1 MDNLNKLHKAQL
13 CTYVQK
19 IEKAYGEKV
28 KSIVFYGSRQEQWT
42 LNVNVN
48 GTFTRNVKADI
59 DIDVVIELESGT
71 TVVDKDFDD
80 IDLWAE
86 EIALL
91 S

>member
-1 MDNLNKLHKAQL
+1 
-13 CTYVQK
+13 
-19 IEKAYGEKV
+19 
-28 KSIVFYGSRQEQWT
+28 
-42 LNVNVN
+42 VNVN